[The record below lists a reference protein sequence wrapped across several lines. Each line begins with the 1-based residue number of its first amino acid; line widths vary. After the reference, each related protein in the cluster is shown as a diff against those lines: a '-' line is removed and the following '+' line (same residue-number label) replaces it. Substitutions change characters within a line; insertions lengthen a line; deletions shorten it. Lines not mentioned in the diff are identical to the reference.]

1 VAPILSIGSASLV
14 AISTLTSE
22 INFYTRL
29 VRHGEAVCAHMRDL
43 TGAPTQIKMVDPDT
57 DRPLFQTRCIELACE
72 ACIADGKGH
81 ECVHRL
87 HLVPQWQSAE
97 RHRKLRVMM
106 QDRPD
111 LIQRY
116 AKHMVF
122 IHVSLLCLD
131 SYIKKLAT
139 RSELAGL
146 AFDSLQ
152 QVFRK
157 GDIKIALSISPLAFV
172 RPPNGVSHHRPGE
185 RPNTDLSSGRY
196 KTRLVFPRLVLRQKG
211 ARKCGLNSC
220 VRHCAQAAGG
230 PQSDYAVVSLV
241 RERGTVTVRSRLG
254 WEWVC
259 LCQNCCHVC
268 ASGEWFITLERPRT
282 FADARGG
289 LRF

>member
-1 VAPILSIGSASLV
+1 
-14 AISTLTSE
+14 
-22 INFYTRL
+22 
-29 VRHGEAVCAHMRDL
+29 
-43 TGAPTQIKMVDPDT
+43 MVDPDT

-72 ACIADGKGH
+72 ACIEDGKGH

-116 AKHMVF
+116 LRTKVHGARYCRTVHLMSWLPQRAGGSCVR
-122 IHVSLLCLD
+122 
-131 SYIKKLAT
+131 LAA
-139 RSELAGL
+139 AGL
-146 AFDSLQ
+146 PEGGYQNRTLDLA
-152 QVFRK
+152 
-157 GDIKIALSISPLAFV
+157 ASIR

-241 RERGTVTVRSRLG
+241 RERGTVTVRSSL
-254 WEWVC
+254 
-259 LCQNCCHVC
+259 
-268 ASGEWFITLERPRT
+268 
-282 FADARGG
+282 
-289 LRF
+289 

>member
-1 VAPILSIGSASLV
+1 MRLLRLTCLWTVPCAQTVAPILSIGSASLV

-97 RHRKLRVMM
+97 RYRKLRVMM

-116 AKHMVF
+116 AKHTCMVF

-172 RPPNGVSHHRPGE
+172 DHQTVFLIIDPVSVPTQTCLPADTRRGW
-185 RPNTDLSSGRY
+185 SSRVLYCGR
-196 KTRLVFPRLVLRQKG
+196 R
-211 ARKCGLNSC
+211 ARGS
-220 VRHCAQAAGG
+220 VGSTHAF
-230 PQSDYAVVSLV
+230 
-241 RERGTVTVRSRLG
+241 GTVRRRRAGRRATTRSCRSCG
-254 WEWVC
+254 S
-259 LCQNCCHVC
+259 
-268 ASGEWFITLERPRT
+268 AGR
-282 FADARGG
+282 
-289 LRF
+289 

>member
-1 VAPILSIGSASLV
+1 MTCRPCKPQRAGGSCV
-14 AISTLTSE
+14 
-22 INFYTRL
+22 RL
-29 VRHGEAVCAHMRDL
+29 AA
-43 TGAPTQIKMVDPDT
+43 
-57 DRPLFQTRCIELACE
+57 
-72 ACIADGKGH
+72 
-81 ECVHRL
+81 
-87 HLVPQWQSAE
+87 
-97 RHRKLRVMM
+97 
-106 QDRPD
+106 
-111 LIQRY
+111 
-116 AKHMVF
+116 
-122 IHVSLLCLD
+122 
-131 SYIKKLAT
+131 
-139 RSELAGL
+139 AGL
-146 AFDSLQ
+146 PEGGYQNRTLDLA
-152 QVFRK
+152 
-157 GDIKIALSISPLAFV
+157 ASIR